1 MDEGRGGA
9 VHIGGLTPEQKAG
22 EALVKLFTFVA
33 ARTIMAEIEGYDN
46 EGGSAASHP
55 VWRGMQDALTSEKG
69 IDENFITDMMRSPD
83 HDMQLAAVRLLE
95 VRTSFAQDT
104 FQWDVL
110 RAAAISNVQADAER
124 VMAQYM
130 SSIVPLDT
138 DACGE

>member
-33 ARTIMAEIEGYDN
+33 ARTIM
-46 EGGSAASHP
+46 
-55 VWRGMQDALTSEKG
+55 DALTSEKG